1 MINFASIGF
10 ETANYNSSCICSL
23 GIALPELEDSILHTA
38 VAYIEYNLENH
49 HHAFSLKY
57 D

>member
-38 VAYIEYNLENH
+38 VAYIEYNLEKPSSC
-49 HHAFSLKY
+49 FFVKI
-57 D
+57 

>member
-23 GIALPELEDSILHTA
+23 GIVLPELEDSILHTA